1 MRPKTFIRD
10 NYGFEQN
17 PFPGS
22 PIAQWGSSDEREN
35 GSLYD
40 IDVASKEYGEAIAK
54 FVVGP
59 VDSGS
64 KFHFLWSLGE
74 GEEAR
79 GFGKTVLLAH
89 VARQINGDLGY
100 RLLTENEFEKAE
112 ANENRILAGMGTF
125 DKLPGAGGVPD
136 LAAISLE
143 QVRYLAQIDPGIG
156 KSPIMVLR
164 EQFVREPGA
173 EVPESPEDR
182 IEIEAEKIRERVK
195 ETSLSLGGKTLGSP
209 DRVLLDHFANANWR
223 GLAGFLKD
231 VDAKKGFGLLSSA
244 LIIAKAGGV
253 KRVLLFIDQVEDF
266 ANPETPKKRRSL
278 EVERFR
284 DIAVETQPF
293 GQMASY
299 VLTMHPAA
307 ARSIEEY
314 WSLARLPRID
324 HLLKQNERVTVIL
337 RPLKRLEEAERLLG
351 AYMSRSRRKN
361 CGFDSLHPFDRGAV
375 AVIMEVNGGRPGYML
390 EFAHNLIQEGA
401 HNGWTK
407 IGEREAREITQ
418 DANLEDIS
426 RTPGRRRI
434 GAVE

>member
-1 MRPKTFIRD
+1 MARPKTFIRD
-10 NYGFEQN
+10 NYGLEQN
-17 PFPGS
+17 PFPAS
-22 PIAQWGSSDEREN
+22 AIAQWGSSDEREN

-40 IDVASKEYGEAIAK
+40 TDVASKDYAEAIAK

-79 GFGKTVLLAH
+79 GFGKTVLLGH
-89 VARQINGDLGY
+89 IARQINGDLGY
-100 RLLTENEFEKAE
+100 RLLTENEFENEE
-112 ANENRILAGMGTF
+112 ASENRILSAMGTF
-125 DKLPGAGGVPD
+125 NKVDVTG
-136 LAAISLE
+136 LAAVSLE
-143 QVRYLAQIDPGIG
+143 QVRYLAQVDPGVG
-156 KSPIMVLR
+156 KSPMMVLR
-164 EQFVREPGA
+164 EHFVRDLGA
-173 EVPESPEDR
+173 EVEESAEDR
-182 IEIEAEKIRERVK
+182 IELEAEKIRERVK

-209 DRVLLDHFANANWR
+209 DRELVDHFADADWR

-231 VDAKKGFGLLSSA
+231 VDAKKGFDLLSGA

-266 ANPETPKKRRSL
+266 ASADTPKKRRSL

-314 WSLARLPRID
+314 WSLARLPKVD
-324 HLLKQNERVTVIL
+324 HLLKQNERITIIL
-337 RPLKRLEEAERLLG
+337 RPLKRMEEAERLLG
-351 AYMSRSRRKN
+351 VYMSRFRRK
-361 CGFDSLHPFDRGAV
+361 GSAFDGLHPFDRGAV
-375 AVIMEVNGGRPGYML
+375 TVLMDVSGGRPGHML
-390 EFAHNLIQEGA
+390 KLAHDLIEEGA
-401 HNGWTK
+401 RNEWTK
-407 IGEREAREITQ
+407 IGERQAREITR
-418 DANLEDIS
+418 DVDLGEDLV
-426 RTPGRRRI
+426 RTPARRRI

>member
-1 MRPKTFIRD
+1 MARPKIFIRD
-10 NYGFEQN
+10 TYSLEQN
-17 PFPGS
+17 PFPAS
-22 PIAQWGSSDEREN
+22 AIAQWGSSDEREN

-40 IDVASKEYGEAIAK
+40 ADVVSKEYAEAIAK

-79 GFGKTVLLAH
+79 GFGKTVLLGH

-100 RLLTENEFEKAE
+100 QLLTENEFDRDE
-112 ANENRILAGMGTF
+112 ASENRILAGMGTF
-125 DKLPGAGGVPD
+125 NKVDVTG

-143 QVRYLAQIDPGIG
+143 QVRYLAQIDPGNG
-156 KSPIMVLR
+156 TSPMMVLR
-164 EQFVREPGA
+164 EHFVRDIGPKVPGT
-173 EVPESPEDR
+173 PEDR
-182 IEIEAEKIRERVK
+182 VAIEAEKIRERVK
-195 ETSLSLGGKTLGSP
+195 ETSLSIGGKTLGSP
-209 DRVLLDHFANANWR
+209 DRKLLDHFANADWR

-231 VDAKKGFGLLSSA
+231 ADAKNGFDLLSSA

-266 ANPETPKKRRSL
+266 ASVDTPKKRRSL

-314 WSLARLPRID
+314 WSLARLPRVD
-324 HLLKQNERVTVIL
+324 HLLKQNERITVIL
-337 RPLKRLEEAERLLG
+337 KPLTRLEEAERLLG
-351 AYMSRSRRKN
+351 VYMGRFRRK
-361 CGFDSLHPFDRGAV
+361 GSAFDGLHPFDRGAL
-375 AVIMEVNGGRPGYML
+375 AVLMDVSGGRPGNL
-390 EFAHNLIQEGA
+390 LKFAHDLIEEGA
-401 HNGWTK
+401 RNGWTK
-407 IGEREAREITQ
+407 IGERQAREITH
-418 DANLEDIS
+418 DVDLGEELV